1 VYVNAFVV
9 LPAARVVPEDWAI
22 LSVPEAGVAHV
33 IVIVDPLSR
42 ILVIDGAG
50 TVVTEI
56 PAEVAH
62 TFPDWAMAFT
72 VNVYA
77 VESDTVNE
85 VLVDVSAVVPRVF
98 PF

>member
-1 VYVNAFVV
+1 MYVNGFVV
-9 LPAARVVPEDWAI
+9 FPAVKVVPDVWAM
-22 LSVPEAGVAHV
+22 LRVPEAGVPHV
-33 IVIVDPLSR
+33 IVIVDPLPR

-56 PAEVAH
+56 PEDVAH